1 MGRKPRIWHP
11 GVAYHV
17 TGRGNQRAKLFKD
30 DLDYEVFLSIMSLA
44 NQKTPFQLYAYCLM
58 PNHYHLLLST
68 EDHPISQ
75 VMARIN
81 KGFANY
87 FNNRYGVSGHVFE
100 KRFYSHPVTEG
111 YGLAYVSRYIHNNP
125 VVAQLT
131 ESPAAYPWSSYPQYL
146 TDLRKTSICPVNVVR
161 ILKLYQG
168 KAQEKRQHYRR
179 FVEE

>member
-44 NQKTPFQLYAYCLM
+44 NQKIP
-58 PNHYHLLLST
+58 
-68 EDHPISQ
+68 
-75 VMARIN
+75 
-81 KGFANY
+81 
-87 FNNRYGVSGHVFE
+87 
-100 KRFYSHPVTEG
+100 G

-161 ILKLYQG
+161 ILKLYKG